1 MIRNLF
7 LNPPLPQKTAVID
20 GEASITFQDLIQ
32 KAISIQSCLPR
43 SHWENAVIFLPDGSD
58 FIAALFGIFLMGK
71 TAFPL
76 NVHLTKHEM
85 IPLLKQTDTGI
96 IITSQRFHPVFE
108 EINAG
113 PVPHLQ
119 VIYVEECQ
127 PKESMQLL
135 FEPSTG
141 SDVPLV
147 LLTTSGSTGRV
158 KIVPLT
164 ERNVETSVLGYI
176 DRMCYED
183 MNEEDMNEEEIKYI
197 LAAPFSSAYGLMILC
212 ACLIKAFPLVLL
224 KEGFTLDSFY
234 KTVQDHR
241 VTHYEGGAMIPLL
254 MEQTAGRPIPY
265 DIHLLKYYGFGG
277 SKISGATLRNLLNA
291 YPGIQLWQ
299 GYGMTEAAPLIT
311 KYTKTSVEKLDSVGK
326 AIKGVKIFIE
336 ADGMITDSPYTNG
349 EILVKGLNVMSGY
362 YRNQEETKAV
372 LKNGYLYTGDL
383 GYLDEEGYL
392 YIYGRKKN
400 VIIVRGF
407 NVYPE
412 EVEACILNS
421 LLAKDCVVY
430 GETDE
435 WGNET
440 VCADIIPADTQ
451 SSREEIQEEIRA
463 YCKVHLSG
471 FKQPRKIKIVDTIR
485 KTVSGKNERR
495 REEQS

>member
-1 MIRNLF
+1 MIRDLF
-7 LNPPLPQKTAVID
+7 LKSQNLQKPAVID
-20 GEASITFQDLIQ
+20 GKASITFQDLIQ
-32 KAISIQSCLPR
+32 KAIGIQARLPR
-43 SHWENAVIFLPDGSD
+43 THWENAVIFLPDESD
-58 FIAALFGIFLMGK
+58 FIVALFGVFLLGK

-76 NVHLTKHEM
+76 NSHLTKHEV
-85 IPLLKQTDTGI
+85 IPLLEQTATDV
-96 IITSQRFHPVFE
+96 IITSGRFCPVFE
-108 EINAG
+108 EIKAESI
-113 PVPHLQ
+113 PHLR

-127 PKESMQLL
+127 MDETMQLL
-135 FEPSTG
+135 YEPGTG
-141 SDVPLV
+141 PDEPMI

-164 ERNVETSVLGYI
+164 ERNVEASVFGYI
-176 DRMCYED
+176 DKMCFED
-183 MNEEDMNEEEIKYI
+183 MDEKDIRYV
-197 LAAPFSSAYGLMILC
+197 LAVPFSSAYGLMILC
-212 ACLIKAFPLVLL
+212 ACLIKEFPMVLL

-241 VTHYEGGAMIPLL
+241 VTHYEGGAMVPLL
-254 MEQTAGRPIPY
+254 MEQTAGRSVPY
-265 DIHLLKYYGFGG
+265 DIHLLEYFGFGG
-277 SKISGATLRNLLNA
+277 SKISGVTLRKLLNA

-311 KYTKTSVEKLDSVGK
+311 KCSKISLEKLDSVGK
-326 AIKGVKIFIE
+326 AIKVIKIFIE
-336 ADGMITDSPYTNG
+336 AEGMITDTPYTNG
-349 EILVKGLNVMSGY
+349 EILVKGPNVMSGY
-362 YRNQEETKAV
+362 YKNEEETKEV
-372 LKNGYLYTGDL
+372 LKNGYLHTGDL

-421 LLAKDCVVY
+421 LLATDCVVY
-430 GETDE
+430 GEVDK

-440 VCADIIPADTQ
+440 VCADIIPADPQ
-451 SSREEIQEEIRA
+451 AGQEKIQEEIRV
-463 YCKVHLSG
+463 YCKAHLSG
-471 FKQPRKIKIVDTIR
+471 FKQPRKIQMVDTIR

>member
-1 MIRNLF
+1 MIRDLF
-7 LNPPLPQKTAVID
+7 LSPPPPKKMAVID
-20 GEASITFQDLIQ
+20 GETSITFQDLIQ
-32 KAISIQSCLPR
+32 KAIGIQACL
-43 SHWENAVIFLPDGSD
+43 SQGQWENAAIFLPDGSD
-58 FIAALFGIFLMGK
+58 FIAALFGIFLLGK

-76 NVHLTKHEM
+76 NIHLTKHEV
-85 IPLLKQTDTGI
+85 IPLLEQTATGI
-96 IITSQRFHPVFE
+96 IITSGKFRPVFE
-108 EINAG
+108 EIKAESI
-113 PVPHLQ
+113 PHLQ

-127 PKESMQLL
+127 PEESMQLL
-135 FEPSTG
+135 YEPSTG
-141 SDVPLV
+141 PDEPMI

-164 ERNVETSVLGYI
+164 ERNVETSVFGYI
-176 DRMCYED
+176 DRMCFED
-183 MNEEDMNEEEIKYI
+183 MDERDIRYI
-197 LAAPFSSAYGLMILC
+197 LAAPFSSAYGMMILC
-212 ACLIKAFPLVLL
+212 ACLIKAFPTVLL
-224 KEGFTLDSFY
+224 KEGFTLDIFY
-234 KTVQDHR
+234 KAVQDHR
-241 VTHYEGGAMIPLL
+241 VTHYEGGAMVPLL
-254 MEQTAGRPIPY
+254 MEQTAGRPVPY
-265 DIHLLKYYGFGG
+265 DIHLLKYFGFGG

-311 KYTKTSVEKLDSVGK
+311 KYTKTSLEKLDSVGR

-336 ADGMITDSPYTNG
+336 ADGMITDVPYTNG
-349 EILVKGLNVMSGY
+349 EILVRGLNVMSGY
-362 YRNQEETKAV
+362 YRNEEETKTV

-430 GETDE
+430 GEMDE

-440 VCADIIPADTQ
+440 VCADIIPADPK
-451 SSREEIQEEIRA
+451 SGREKIQKEIRV
-463 YCKVHLSG
+463 YCKAHLSG
-471 FKQPRKIKIVDTIR
+471 FKQPRKIELVDTIR